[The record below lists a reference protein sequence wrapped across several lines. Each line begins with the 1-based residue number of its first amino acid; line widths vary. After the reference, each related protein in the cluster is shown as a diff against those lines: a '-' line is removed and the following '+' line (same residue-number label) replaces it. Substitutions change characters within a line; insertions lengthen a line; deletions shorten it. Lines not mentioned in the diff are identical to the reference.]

1 MTLEIKKSSCRS
13 SIVWSNRDGALN
25 DFHLDYCTKPT
36 LPMLQAI
43 TNTSSKTM
51 WQRSDTQLLLGVRCR
66 LAGTWGV
73 TSVHVSTMG
82 NQVARPCSHKNGRC
96 LQWSLWKMSSKIALL
111 LNCPTTVQ
119 PGWPVWRSHFRA
131 QSRSSC
137 YFSVSMRSEAIEPC
151 IWMGLISGK
160 QGAFTLQEIGE
171 CFDSAQLCLTK
182 GLGAPIGSV
191 VVGDFIFT
199 NRWWKAT
206 TANRNEYCLAGLL
219 RHLAGRA
226 INSILR
232 CANSTWLR
240 WSIHWWI
247 GCHVFHNQITERKTL
262 SSVQGRPQRW
272 LELNNVFSSQIKLS
286 S

>member
-137 YFSVSMRSEAIEPC
+137 YFSVSTRSEAIEPYEFGWGSSPGSKEPLHC
-151 IWMGLISGK
+151 ERL
-160 QGAFTLQEIGE
+160 E
-171 CFDSAQLCLTK
+171 SA
-182 GLGAPIGSV
+182 S
-191 VVGDFIFT
+191 
-199 NRWWKAT
+199 
-206 TANRNEYCLAGLL
+206 TA
-219 RHLAGRA
+219 
-226 INSILR
+226 
-232 CANSTWLR
+232 
-240 WSIHWWI
+240 
-247 GCHVFHNQITERKTL
+247 L
-262 SSVQGRPQRW
+262 SCVWPRDLVRP
-272 LELNNVFSSQIKLS
+272 LVA
-286 S
+286 